1 MGEDLNHLHGLN
13 EPTRRE
19 IGGTCPGIK
28 GKLAGRRLFTTRVS
42 TESRGGEYLTPG
54 WGLEMG
60 IGTIIAARGAPL
72 SLSPT
77 DTVGAAAG
85 LMAERRI
92 GFLLI
97 LEASGAL
104 AGVISERDIVR
115 EVAAGSNGLSD
126 RPALDIATK
135 AVTTCG
141 PNDDPHDIFALMNE
155 RKFRHM
161 PVEEGGKIIGVVSMS
176 DLLRQFE
183 AESAPDAKAKAFQ
196 AFLSG
201 EMVPGG

>member
-1 MGEDLNHLHGLN
+1 
-13 EPTRRE
+13 
-19 IGGTCPGIK
+19 
-28 GKLAGRRLFTTRVS
+28 
-42 TESRGGEYLTPG
+42 
-54 WGLEMG
+54 MG
-60 IGTIIAARGAPL
+60 IGAIIAARGTPL
-72 SLSPT
+72 ALNPD
-77 DTVGAAAG
+77 DTVGAAAR
-85 LMAERRI
+85 LMADRRI

-97 LEASGAL
+97 LDAADGL

-115 EVAAGSNGLSD
+115 EVGVGSEGLSD

-135 AVTTCG
+135 TVTTCG
-141 PNDDPHDIFALMNE
+141 PDDDPHDVFALMND